1 MKAQRVAYPEANV
14 MYADALFE
22 HGTRQSHL
30 SQSFDGFWLQSICTA
45 GGCLVCAVVEDLHVY
60 TKAYQVGSMAIV
72 LASSL
77 PLIFKIYHYEQW
89 QAIT

>member
-1 MKAQRVAYPEANV
+1 
-14 MYADALFE
+14 
-22 HGTRQSHL
+22 
-30 SQSFDGFWLQSICTA
+30 LQSICTA

-77 PLIFKIYHYEQW
+77 P
-89 QAIT
+89 